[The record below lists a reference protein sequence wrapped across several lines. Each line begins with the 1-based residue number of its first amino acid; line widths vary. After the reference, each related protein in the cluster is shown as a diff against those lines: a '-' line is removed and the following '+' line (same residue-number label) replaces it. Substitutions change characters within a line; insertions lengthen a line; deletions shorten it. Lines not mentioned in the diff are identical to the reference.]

1 MSVCVCMCVPWASHC
16 WLTYIFYRSL
26 LWHQIRAVSCS
37 FQSTVCQD
45 CSLKNA
51 RWSEALLSNSA
62 RVIMRLGSSMK
73 VPLLLGVSCSV
84 PAFGLPLDLSS
95 PAGHSLGGA
104 LATLAAYDIQKRLQ
118 EAGQAKVHVVCYS
131 FGAPRTGNHAFAK
144 DYNQMVPDT
153 WSIINDQ
160 VIVAC
165 CASRFASSNC
175 FTILYYV
182 MLYYMLLCWC
192 TAVLVHIRFYII
204 LYYVILYYIV
214 LPAAV
219 LVHCII
225 NFKTNNRGSLVHCAV

>member
-1 MSVCVCMCVPWASHC
+1 M
-16 WLTYIFYRSL
+16 
-26 LWHQIRAVSCS
+26 
-37 FQSTVCQD
+37 
-45 CSLKNA
+45 
-51 RWSEALLSNSA
+51 
-62 RVIMRLGSSMK
+62 
-73 VPLLLGVSCSV
+73 
-84 PAFGLPLDLSS
+84 SS